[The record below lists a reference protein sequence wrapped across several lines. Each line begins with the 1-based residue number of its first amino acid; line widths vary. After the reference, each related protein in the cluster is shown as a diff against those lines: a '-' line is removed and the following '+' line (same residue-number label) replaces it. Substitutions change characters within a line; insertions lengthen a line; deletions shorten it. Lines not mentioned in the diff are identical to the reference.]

1 MCSQPLAVWL
11 RWIAWTQSCR
21 LSLYRDECTLQWSHV
36 AEAPLRAMIQGIPA
50 LRICRDPSCDQSCA
64 LFHPAVDEAVEQ
76 LFLDAW
82 SRNFCRATGGKAKP
96 SDAELFQIFVRV
108 PQSAL
113 LHLFRASV
121 AGLYVEPRAA
131 DGSPHSAWAVV
142 WLPGMSQAQA
152 AHALRT
158 QAKAISLVR
167 LGHKFGLR
175 TKEADEQVVFEALR
189 PSHSFVKL
197 RIIAH
202 WRLHPLP
209 FGFQRSSITQL
220 LKQWGWNA
228 RPLQPAK
235 GDSEGCAWIVGAA
248 VEPPAQTQPLG
259 STFVLIT
266 KVRDVGVRRAEVAK
280 VCASQRTKKHM
291 LLEDDPDVEDP
302 WAHGQDPWSAARTG
316 VELSAS
322 SATRPSPAT
331 VSKLEQIQADLRHDL
346 TAMVTQQ
353 VQVQTQQAPPG
364 LSDQDKRLHALEV
377 GLNEVKPQNGKFEE
391 WFQSFGSKVGA
402 QATAVSELQA
412 TVQTQKNEIIKCRAD
427 LQHAVQHA
435 VTSLQTE
442 LTQQLSSQLQGQ
454 FDQIQSLF
462 SEKRSKTN

>member
-1 MCSQPLAVWL
+1 MQAAPFLADSRNLSVDPLALLITAPIPEDSWGGARVSSYRFPAIYAPTKEAL
-11 RWIAWTQSCR
+11 LVSGAILQLGDEDVQPATGSLAEVDCVDTVTCR
-21 LSLYRDECTLQWSHV
+21 LSLYRDECTLQWSQV

-50 LRICRDPSCDQSCA
+50 LRVCRDPSCDQSCA
-64 LFHPAVDEAVEQ
+64 LFHPAVDETVEQ

-96 SDAELFQIFVRV
+96 SDAELFQIFVRA

-175 TKEADEQVVFEALR
+175 TKEVDEQVVFEALR

-202 WRLHPLP
+202 WRLHPLS

-235 GDSEGCAWIVGAA
+235 KNSEGCAWIVGAA

-259 STFVLIT
+259 STFVRIT

-302 WAHGQDPWSAARTG
+302 WANGQDPWSAARTG
-316 VELSAS
+316 VELSA
-322 SATRPSPAT
+322 
-331 VSKLEQIQADLRHDL
+331 
-346 TAMVTQQ
+346 
-353 VQVQTQQAPPG
+353 
-364 LSDQDKRLHALEV
+364 
-377 GLNEVKPQNGKFEE
+377 
-391 WFQSFGSKVGA
+391 
-402 QATAVSELQA
+402 LQA
-412 TVQTQKNEIIKCRAD
+412 GANPGRPTDCHGYSAGAGAD
-427 LQHAVQHA
+427 TASPSRLV
-435 VTSLQTE
+435 
-442 LTQQLSSQLQGQ
+442 
-454 FDQIQSLF
+454 
-462 SEKRSKTN
+462 